1 MRRTWATDKVR
12 LLCQK
17 HSGKKAE
24 IHIEKSG
31 SSLLFS
37 PGKIAVPKRET
48 QIRRNC
54 RDLKYTLSFQNFAVD
69 FDIEVE

>member
-1 MRRTWATDKVR
+1 MRRTWATDKVH

-17 HSGKKAE
+17 HSGKKQ
-24 IHIEKSG
+24 KST
-31 SSLLFS
+31 LKRVEAVCFFS

-54 RDLKYTLSFQNFAVD
+54 QDLKYTLSFQNFAVD